1 VSDTIAALASGRIPA
16 GVAVIRISGPKAF
29 SVVDK
34 LTDSSCRS
42 QGHATARLIT
52 IHSCPEHRLLDTA
65 LRLVFEAPRSFTGE
79 DVVELHVHGGL
90 VVIDEVL
97 EQLYAAGARPAN
109 RGEFSER
116 AFLNGKI
123 DLTQAEAIA
132 DIIAAPT
139 RSARELATLQLGG
152 VLTKRINTVEQ
163 LIQSARVL
171 VEASIDFPEDVGDV
185 DVFALTPIILDAL
198 NGLHALQQTARR
210 GRLVRQGAVIVLL
223 GAPNVGKSS
232 LLNALVGNE
241 RAIVSPIAGTT
252 RDTIDVQIDLSG
264 IPVTLTDTAGLR
276 DASDEIERIGID
288 RTRSSANAA
297 DIILALESVGT
308 PHVEL
313 PPVHDS
319 TPIIHVRTKADLS
332 DIPPDTGETYYVSA
346 VTGYGIEALVEG
358 IRQTL
363 VDDALSSSV
372 TDTIAINARHAA
384 LITNAI
390 DALQRVTLDASSN
403 VPADLLAVEL
413 NDAAFHLASISGR
426 DVIEAMHQE
435 IFSRFCIGK

>member
-1 VSDTIAALASGRIPA
+1 MSDTIAALASGRIPA
-16 GVAVIRISGPKAF
+16 GVAVIRISGPNAF

-232 LLNALVGNE
+232 LLNALVGKE

-390 DALQRVTLDASSN
+390 DALQRVTVDASSN

>member
-16 GVAVIRISGPKAF
+16 GVAVIRISGPNAF

-232 LLNALVGNE
+232 LLNALVGKE

-390 DALQRVTLDASSN
+390 DALQRVTVDASSN

>member
-42 QGHATARLIT
+42 QGHATARLMT

-152 VLTKRINTVEQ
+152 VLTQRINTVEQ

-185 DVFALTPIILDAL
+185 DVFALTQIIMEAL
-198 NGLHALQQTARR
+198 KGLNALQQTARR

-232 LLNALVGNE
+232 LLNALVGKE

-276 DASDEIERIGID
+276 DASNEIERIGID

-332 DIPPDTGETYYVSA
+332 DIPPDTGETYYVST

>member
-1 VSDTIAALASGRIPA
+1 MSDTIAALASGRIPA
-16 GVAVIRISGPKAF
+16 GVAVIRISGPNAF

-152 VLTKRINTVEQ
+152 VLTQRINTVEQ

-185 DVFALTPIILDAL
+185 DVFALIPIILEAL

-232 LLNALVGNE
+232 LLNALVGKE

-332 DIPPDTGETYYVSA
+332 DIPTDTGETYYVSA

-390 DALQRVTLDASSN
+390 DALQRVTVAASSN
-403 VPADLLAVEL
+403 IPADLLAVEL

>member
-1 VSDTIAALASGRIPA
+1 MSDTIAALASGRIPA
-16 GVAVIRISGPKAF
+16 GVAVIRISGPNAF

-42 QGHATARLIT
+42 QGHATARLIA
-52 IHSCPEHRLLDTA
+52 IHSYPEHRLLDTA

-152 VLTKRINTVEQ
+152 VLTQRINTVEQ
-163 LIQSARVL
+163 LIQSARVI

-185 DVFALTPIILDAL
+185 DVFALTPIILEAL

-232 LLNALVGNE
+232 LLNALVGKE

-288 RTRSSANAA
+288 RTRRSANAA

-332 DIPPDTGETYYVSA
+332 YIPTDTGETYYVSA

-390 DALQRVTLDASSN
+390 DALQRVTVDASSN